1 MGSED
6 EGSES
11 EVSDDDEDEEKRAL
25 LEKLLNAEIKTFVK
39 MVIDPATQILVNI
52 NEPVKF
58 LTFGSLLP
66 FFIRKFFF
74 LRFNF
79 RPVSCVDKIQMK

>member
-25 LEKLLNAEIKTFVK
+25 LEKLLNTEIKSFVK
-39 MVIDPATQILVNI
+39 MVIDPATQILVNL

-58 LTFGSLLP
+58 LKFSSL
-66 FFIRKFFF
+66 R
-74 LRFNF
+74 
-79 RPVSCVDKIQMK
+79 

>member
-25 LEKLLNAEIKTFVK
+25 LEKLLNAEIKSFVK
-39 MVIDPATQILVNI
+39 MVIDPATQILVNL

-58 LTFGSLLP
+58 LKFSSLRAWYVGIFSFHDL
-66 FFIRKFFF
+66 FSDSY
-74 LRFNF
+74 LASAGF
-79 RPVSCVDKIQMK
+79 R

>member
-25 LEKLLNAEIKTFVK
+25 LEKLLNTEIKSR
-39 MVIDPATQILVNI
+39 Q
-52 NEPVKF
+52 
-58 LTFGSLLP
+58 
-66 FFIRKFFF
+66 
-74 LRFNF
+74 
-79 RPVSCVDKIQMK
+79 

>member
-25 LEKLLNAEIKTFVK
+25 LEKLLNAEIKSFVK

-58 LTFGSLLP
+58 RLFDLYVGLMSD
-66 FFIRKFFF
+66 FF
-74 LRFNF
+74 LFMIYF
-79 RPVSCVDKIQMK
+79 

>member
-25 LEKLLNAEIKTFVK
+25 LEKLLNAEIKSFVK

-58 LTFGSLLP
+58 LTFRSLRASYVEIFSFYDLFSDP
-66 FFIRKFFF
+66 Y
-74 LRFNF
+74 LASAGF
-79 RPVSCVDKIQMK
+79 R

>member
-25 LEKLLNAEIKTFVK
+25 LEKLLNAEIKSFVK

-58 LTFGSLLP
+58 LT
-66 FFIRKFFF
+66 
-74 LRFNF
+74 
-79 RPVSCVDKIQMK
+79 C

>member
-25 LEKLLNAEIKTFVK
+25 LEKLLNAEIKSFVK
-39 MVIDPATQILVNI
+39 MVIDPATQILVNL

-58 LTFGSLLP
+58 LNFSSLRGWYVGIFSFYDL
-66 FFIRKFFF
+66 FSDSY
-74 LRFNF
+74 LA
-79 RPVSCVDKIQMK
+79 

>member
-25 LEKLLNAEIKTFVK
+25 LEKLLNAEIKSFVK

-52 NEPVKF
+52 NEPVNF
-58 LTFGSLLP
+58 LTF
-66 FFIRKFFF
+66 
-74 LRFNF
+74 
-79 RPVSCVDKIQMK
+79 

>member
-25 LEKLLNAEIKTFVK
+25 LEKLLNTEIKSFVK

-58 LTFGSLLP
+58 LTF
-66 FFIRKFFF
+66 
-74 LRFNF
+74 
-79 RPVSCVDKIQMK
+79 

>member
-25 LEKLLNAEIKTFVK
+25 LEKLLNAEIKSFVK

-52 NEPVKF
+52 NEPVIF
-58 LTFGSLLP
+58 LTF
-66 FFIRKFFF
+66 
-74 LRFNF
+74 
-79 RPVSCVDKIQMK
+79 

>member
-25 LEKLLNAEIKTFVK
+25 LEKLLNAEIKSFVK

-58 LTFGSLLP
+58 LTF
-66 FFIRKFFF
+66 
-74 LRFNF
+74 
-79 RPVSCVDKIQMK
+79 

>member
-25 LEKLLNAEIKTFVK
+25 LDKLLNAEIKTFVK

-58 LTFGSLLP
+58 LTF
-66 FFIRKFFF
+66 
-74 LRFNF
+74 
-79 RPVSCVDKIQMK
+79 

>member
-25 LEKLLNAEIKTFVK
+25 LEKLLNKEIKSFVK

-58 LTFGSLLP
+58 LTF
-66 FFIRKFFF
+66 
-74 LRFNF
+74 
-79 RPVSCVDKIQMK
+79 

>member
-58 LTFGSLLP
+58 LTFRSLRP
-66 FFIRKFFF
+66 FFIR
-74 LRFNF
+74 NF
-79 RPVSCVDKIQMK
+79 SFYDLISDPYPASTGFR

>member
-58 LTFGSLLP
+58 STFGSLRP
-66 FFIRKFFF
+66 FFIR
-74 LRFNF
+74 NF
-79 RPVSCVDKIQMK
+79 SF